1 LGQKE
6 ANKQDGNCGPGKVA
20 LGSEDILFI
29 HASIIA
35 GNSAVQEGK

>member
-1 LGQKE
+1 LGQVK
-6 ANKQDGNCGPGKVA
+6 ANEQDGNRSPGEVA
-20 LGSEDILFI
+20 LGSEDTLFI